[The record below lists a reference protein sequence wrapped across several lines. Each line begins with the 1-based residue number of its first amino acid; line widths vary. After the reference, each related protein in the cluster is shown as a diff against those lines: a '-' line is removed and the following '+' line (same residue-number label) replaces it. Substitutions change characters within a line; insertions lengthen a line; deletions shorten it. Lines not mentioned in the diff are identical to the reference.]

1 MGARTHEQRYME
13 RVQHRTGGIIMTT
26 PRNPTPDIETRR
38 VPNDQ
43 LEAYFDRFTKHF
55 LLRES
60 TNAVDVEVL
69 SQDWGDQFAA
79 EGAHLYGITYD
90 PKDNAIEFAIEGG
103 DHRVTKPR
111 EVWTA
116 EEFDG
121 FVKAIEVVRDDGT
134 REVAR
139 VNRMGVAPASSAPTE
154 QPRRTQ

>member
-1 MGARTHEQRYME
+1 
-13 RVQHRTGGIIMTT
+13 MT
-26 PRNPTPDIETRR
+26 PNPKDDIETIR

-43 LEAYFDRFTKHF
+43 LKGYFDKFTRHF

-69 SQDWGDQFAA
+69 SLDWGDQFAA
-79 EGAHLYGITYD
+79 EGAHLYAVTYD
-90 PKDNAIEFAIEGG
+90 PKDNALEFELEGG
-103 DHRVTKPR
+103 DHRVTKPK

-121 FVKAIEVVRDDGT
+121 FIKAIEIVKDDGT

-139 VNRMGVAPASSAPTE
+139 VHRLGITPASSTNAE
-154 QPRRTQ
+154 QQRRGK

>member
-1 MGARTHEQRYME
+1 
-13 RVQHRTGGIIMTT
+13 MT
-26 PRNPTPDIETRR
+26 PENPKGELETKR

-43 LEAYFDRFTKHF
+43 LKTYFDKFTRHF

-69 SQDWGDQFAA
+69 APDWGDQFAA
-79 EGAHLYGITYD
+79 EGAHLFGITYD
-90 PKDNAIEFAIEGG
+90 PKENALEFEIEGG
-103 DHRVTKPR
+103 DHRVTRPK

-121 FVKAIEVVRDDGT
+121 FVKAIEIVRDDGS

-139 VNRMGVAPASSAPTE
+139 VNRLGITPASSTTTE
-154 QPRRTQ
+154 QPRRPK

>member
-1 MGARTHEQRYME
+1 
-13 RVQHRTGGIIMTT
+13 MT
-26 PRNPTPDIETRR
+26 PGNPKGELETKR

-43 LEAYFDRFTKHF
+43 LKTYFDKFTRHF

-69 SQDWGDQFAA
+69 APDWGDQFAA
-79 EGAHLYGITYD
+79 EGAHLFGITYD
-90 PKDNAIEFAIEGG
+90 PKDNALEFEIEGG
-103 DHRVTKPR
+103 DHRVTRPK

-121 FVKAIEVVRDDGT
+121 FVKAIEIVRDDGT

-139 VNRMGVAPASSAPTE
+139 VNRLGVTPASSTTTE
-154 QPRRTQ
+154 QPRRPK

>member
-1 MGARTHEQRYME
+1 
-13 RVQHRTGGIIMTT
+13 MT
-26 PRNPTPDIETRR
+26 PENPKDELETKKI
-38 VPNDQ
+38 PNDQ
-43 LEAYFDRFTKHF
+43 LQTYFDKFTRHF

-69 SQDWGDQFAA
+69 APDWGDQFAA
-79 EGAHLYGITYD
+79 EGSHLFGITYD
-90 PKDNAIEFAIEGG
+90 PRANSLEFELEGG

-121 FVKAIEVVRDDGT
+121 FVKAIEIVRDDGT

-139 VNRMGVAPASSAPTE
+139 VHRRGITPASSANTE
-154 QPRRTQ
+154 QPGRGK

>member
-1 MGARTHEQRYME
+1 
-13 RVQHRTGGIIMTT
+13 VT
-26 PRNPTPDIETRR
+26 PENPKDELETKKI
-38 VPNDQ
+38 PNDQ
-43 LEAYFDRFTKHF
+43 LKTYFDKFTRHF

-69 SQDWGDQFAA
+69 APDWGDQFAA
-79 EGAHLYGITYD
+79 EGSRLFGITYD
-90 PKDNAIEFAIEGG
+90 PGHSSLEFELEGG

-121 FVKAIEVVRDDGT
+121 FVKAIEIVREDGT

-139 VNRMGVAPASSAPTE
+139 VNRLGIAPASSTTAE
-154 QPRRTQ
+154 QPGRAK

>member
-1 MGARTHEQRYME
+1 
-13 RVQHRTGGIIMTT
+13 MT
-26 PRNPTPDIETRR
+26 PENPKGELETKR

-43 LEAYFDRFTKHF
+43 LKTYFDKFTRHF

-69 SQDWGDQFAA
+69 APDWGDQFAA
-79 EGAHLYGITYD
+79 EGAHLFGITYD
-90 PKDNAIEFAIEGG
+90 PKDNALEFEIEGG
-103 DHRVTKPR
+103 DHRVRRPK

-121 FVKAIEVVRDDGT
+121 FVKAIEIVRDDGT

-139 VNRMGVAPASSAPTE
+139 VNRLGISPASSTTTE
-154 QPRRTQ
+154 QPRRPK

>member
-1 MGARTHEQRYME
+1 
-13 RVQHRTGGIIMTT
+13 VT
-26 PRNPTPDIETRR
+26 PENPKGELETKR

-43 LEAYFDRFTKHF
+43 LKTYFDKFTRHF

-69 SQDWGDQFAA
+69 APDWGDQFAA
-79 EGAHLYGITYD
+79 EGAHLFGITYD
-90 PKDNAIEFAIEGG
+90 PKDNALEFEIEGG
-103 DHRVTKPR
+103 DHRVTKPK

-121 FVKAIEVVRDDGT
+121 FVKAIEIVRDDGT

-139 VNRMGVAPASSAPTE
+139 VNRLGITPASSTTTE
-154 QPRRTQ
+154 QPRRPK

>member
-1 MGARTHEQRYME
+1 
-13 RVQHRTGGIIMTT
+13 VTT
-26 PRNPTPDIETRR
+26 EKSNPGLETKR

-43 LEAYFDRFTKHF
+43 LQEYFARFTKHF

-69 SQDWGDQFAA
+69 APDWGDQFAA
-79 EGAHLYGITYD
+79 EGAHLFGITYD
-90 PKDNAIEFAIEGG
+90 PKARSLEFELEGG
-103 DHRVTKPR
+103 DHRVLNPR

-116 EEFDG
+116 EELDG

-139 VNRMGVAPASSAPTE
+139 VNRLGV
-154 QPRRTQ
+154 RTVT